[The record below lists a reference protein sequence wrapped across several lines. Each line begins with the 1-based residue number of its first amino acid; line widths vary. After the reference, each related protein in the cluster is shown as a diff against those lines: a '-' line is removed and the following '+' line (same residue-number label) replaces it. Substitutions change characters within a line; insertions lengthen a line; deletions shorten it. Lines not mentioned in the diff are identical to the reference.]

1 MGIPRWIR
9 TVELE
14 TFQCS
19 SSVALLSSP
28 GDCLSSVP
36 ASCYLTRPT
45 PCRGWRWRTILLA
58 MIYPEIVS
66 EFQATTKPEV
76 IDCFLYR
83 FPSWLVCCPKGTLS
97 IQSAAAGSV
106 WNNNFWAVINVE
118 INFWGKPGPTTKLDK
133 RWFPGDYFDWLSI
146 TYLRGLLLS
155 IQKQPTPAGWLQAEI

>member
-1 MGIPRWIR
+1 MLIFSGSAVFSRWLLVLCASIM
-9 TVELE
+9 
-14 TFQCS
+14 S
-19 SSVALLSSP
+19 SHPSNTLSWVTMENDSS
-28 GDCLSSVP
+28 GDDLSRDREWIS
-36 ASCYLTRPT
+36 SDD
-45 PCRGWRWRTILLA
+45 
-58 MIYPEIVS
+58 
-66 EFQATTKPEV
+66 QPEV

-146 TYLRGLLLS
+146 TYQRGLLLS